1 MVEIINISMFGISIL
16 LILNLIFLFVIA
28 VRVLNLKGRVFDIE
42 DNLISQIRLLK
53 ERIKALEKV
62 LEIK

>member
-16 LILNLIFLFVIA
+16 LILNLIFLFLIA